1 MTDRSDLTRAVH
13 AAHAAQDGAALAQ
26 AVAALDNFDKTRA
39 REAAASRELD
49 LGAHFASQRLSP
61 VPVHELHTAA
71 TNWLADYDFGAEPE
85 FRTAMIIQ
93 ASGWYRGLDRAVKED
108 YQEFAEQAHGR
119 AHTAATTYPNQY
131 AAATQEFLRT
141 AAYLRSTDAASGLPQ
156 IDQTVDPN
164 NAPSPTPYPVEVFPT
179 FGEEQDSFNGVETN
193 SHGSGADS
201 ERAPMLQ
208 QIQQQNGGGSG
219 YGSGPERQLTHDTVF
234 NPGLGYAEV
243 PLGAP
248 GQISTAPAATDSMAS
263 SHPNPVAGQVQVA
276 GADRM
281 QAHAAIEGYSMPDP
295 FGYRWLMNTE
305 VMHPFHERC
314 ASAHWPDESCE
325 DRAHTASV
333 AIGYQ
338 LTLDQARRRAE
349 CETVGVRE
357 GLRAVASAGSLQDLG
372 AHHNRVAAAW
382 GASDRTDDDTA
393 VLHGFMAVVRPVLA
407 EMGQVTAKLCGNCS
421 SGNHQNCSGEGC
433 TCTQCHGNRKE
444 SAKGLAG
451 GGGVTK
457 SEREHARH
465 HLPGTDKFPVDSA
478 ADVENAKHDIGRTN
492 EPHSKV
498 VNYINDMA
506 SEYGV
511 APVGGGKGKTK
522 KDHAKAASRL
532 DFT

>member
-1 MTDRSDLTRAVH
+1 MTDRSDLMRAVH
-13 AAHAAQDGAALAQ
+13 AAHAAQAGAALAQ
-26 AVAALDNFDKTRA
+26 AVAALDNFDKARA
-39 REAAASRELD
+39 REAAANRELD
-49 LGAHFASQRLSP
+49 LGAHFASRRLSP
-61 VPVHELHTAA
+61 VAVHELHTAA
-71 TNWLADYDFGAEPE
+71 TDWLADYDFRANPE
-85 FRTAMIIQ
+85 YRTAMIVE
-93 ASGWYRGLDRAVKED
+93 ASAWYRGLDQAVKADTE
-108 YQEFAEQAHGR
+108 EFSEQARGR
-119 AHTAATTYPNQY
+119 A
-131 AAATQEFLRT
+131 RT
-141 AAYLRSTDAASGLPQ
+141 AASVHGYQADAAAQEFWRAAHYLRSTEAASGLPQ

-164 NAPSPTPYPVEVFPT
+164 NQPSPTPYPVEVFPT
-179 FGEEQDSFNGVETN
+179 FGEEQDPFNGVETN
-193 SHGSGADS
+193 SHGSGAAS

-208 QIQQQNGGGSG
+208 QIQQQNGSGSG
-219 YGSGPERQLTHDTVF
+219 YGSGPERQLTHDTAF

-248 GQISTAPAATDSMAS
+248 GQISTVPAATDSMAS
-263 SHPNPVAGQVQVA
+263 SHPNPAAGQVQVA

-305 VMHPFHERC
+305 IMHPFHERC

-333 AIGYQ
+333 AIGYHM
-338 LTLDQARRRAE
+338 TIDQARRRAE
-349 CETVGVRE
+349 CETIGVKE
-357 GLRAVASAGSLQDLG
+357 GLRALASANSLRELG
-372 AHHNRVAAAW
+372 AHHNRLASAW

-407 EMGQVTAKLCGNCS
+407 EMGQVTAKLCGNCA
-421 SGNHQNCSGEGC
+421 SGNCQNCSGEGC
-433 TCTQCHGNRKE
+433 TCTKHGRKE
-444 SAKGLAG
+444 AAKGLAG

-457 SEREHARH
+457 SEREHATH
-465 HLPGTDKFPVDSA
+465 HLPDTDKFPVNGP

-492 EPHSKV
+492 EPKSKV

-511 APVGGGKGKTK
+511 APVGGGKGKGK